1 MRKDVVIAIDTSNY
15 TTSVAILGID
25 GTLVANLKK
34 LLPVKPGERGLRQSD
49 AHFAHTVNLPELMTE
64 AKKYLADKNVV
75 CIGVSDKPRSVEG
88 SYMPCFLAGVCTATA
103 IACTLGVPLYRFSH
117 QDGHVMA
124 ALYSSGHTELIERDF
139 AAFHVSGG
147 TTELLRVSPRG
158 DAFLAERVGETLD
171 VNAGQII
178 DRVGV
183 YMGCAFPAGPE
194 LERLALTCSAKIPS
208 RKLSVNGMSINLS
221 GLENMAV
228 QLYDKTGD
236 RALTA
241 AFVLDYIGRA
251 LVAMSDAYEE
261 QYGESTF
268 VYAGGVMSNSI
279 IKKMLSAGRTALFAE
294 PAMSADNAVGVAA
307 LTLKKY
313 KTEIDNGHIFAERA
327 R

>member
-15 TTSVAILGID
+15 TTSVAILGVD
-25 GTLVANLKK
+25 GALVANLKK
-34 LLPVKPGERGLRQSD
+34 LLSVKPGERGLRQSD
-49 AHFAHTVNLPELMTE
+49 AHFAQTINLPELMTE
-64 AKKYLADKNVV
+64 AKKHLSDKNIV
-75 CIGVSDKPRSVEG
+75 CVGVSDKPRSVED

-124 ALYSSGHTELIERDF
+124 ALYSSGHMELVDRDF

-147 TTELLRVSPRG
+147 TTELLRVSPRD
-158 DAFLAERVGETLD
+158 DAFSAECVGGTLD
-171 VNAGQII
+171 LNAGQII

-183 YMGCAFPAGPE
+183 YMGCSFPAGPE
-194 LERLALTCSAKIPS
+194 LERLALACSDKIPR
-208 RKLSVNGMSINLS
+208 RKLSARGMSVNLS

-228 QLYDKTGD
+228 QMYDKTGD
-236 RALTA
+236 KTLTS

-251 LVAMSDAYEE
+251 LVAMSDAYAEK
-261 QYGESTF
+261 YGESTF

-279 IKKMLSAGRTALFAE
+279 IKNMLSAGRSAFFAE
-294 PAMSADNAVGVAA
+294 PAMSADNAVGIAA

-313 KTEIDNGHIFAERA
+313 KTEIDNGHIFAERT